1 MWYLLIGAGLLAV
14 AAAARIALYPPTP
27 KDLGGAPDLD
37 RDARRVR
44 IPLGGRDT
52 VDGWYL
58 AGSRSAALLLLHGFG
73 RTHHRMW
80 RYAGFL
86 MPAGYHVLAIDF
98 RSARARGRMPTTLGV
113 HELEDARA
121 ALAWLSAQP
130 GLEAAPI
137 GIFGESLGGAVA
149 LLAAGCCETIRAV
162 AADCAFAH
170 SGMAM
175 EDYLVR
181 LMRLPRWPSAPL
193 MRRLGLAVTGCDP
206 CATDIVGA
214 AAALRNRPV
223 LFMHG
228 VADDRLSDRHVR
240 LLWEAAGAKDPLW
253 LIPDAGHNQGWL
265 RHREEYERRLRAFF
279 GCTLLGEA
287 MNGAV
292 ANGGQPVDRAS
303 RAEGAPRADGAPAD
317 VPAPTSRG
325 PLSAP
330 APMST
335 GFVR

>member
-1 MWYLLIGAGLLAV
+1 MWYLLIGAGLLAAAV
-14 AAAARIALYPPTP
+14 AARVALYPPTP

-37 RDARRVR
+37 RTARRVR

-52 VDGWYL
+52 LDGWYL
-58 AGSRSAALLLLHGFG
+58 AGSRPATLLLLHGFG

-86 MPAGYHVLAIDF
+86 LPAGYHVLVIDF

-121 ALAWLSAQP
+121 ALAWLREQP
-130 GLEAAPI
+130 GLGAAPI

-149 LLAAGCCETIRAV
+149 LLAAGGCEVVRAV

-181 LMRLPRWPSAPL
+181 LMRLPRWPSAAL
-193 MRRLGLAVTGCDP
+193 MRRLGLAVTGWDP
-206 CATDIVGA
+206 CATDIAGA
-214 AAALRNRPV
+214 AAALRDRPV

-265 RHREEYERRLRAFF
+265 RHREEYERRLLDFF
-279 GCTLLGEA
+279 AGTLLGEA
-287 MNGAV
+287 TSEAA
-292 ANGGQPVDRAS
+292 ANGRQPQDEAS
-303 RAEGAPRADGAPAD
+303 RAEALSPTDGARAG
-317 VPAPTSRG
+317 VPAT
-325 PLSAP
+325 A
-330 APMST
+330 ST
-335 GFVR
+335 